1 MEKKIVA
8 ITRLIL
14 TGNDRDEMVEFLDV
28 VWNNTLVNDD
38 RNFIAG
44 FIFTLERDYLSET
57 RSYDFEPA
65 EWAMLVDIITNALDI
80 YKLEAPRSIQKLLF
94 S

>member
-28 VWNNTLVNDD
+28 VWNNTAEGRD
-38 RNFIAG
+38 RNYVAG

-57 RSYDFEPA
+57 RSYDFEPD
-65 EWAMLVDIITNALDI
+65 EWTMLVDIITNALDV
-80 YKLEAPRSIQKLLF
+80 YRLEAPQLIQKLLC
-94 S
+94 